1 MQQNKYIKYTFCKVT
16 DFSSV
21 SMPIGVSQKIL
32 KKIKITGSP
41 TYLNFLFVELLFH
54 LKLSMTEFW
63 VSN

>member
-32 KKIKITGSP
+32 KKKKITGSP
-41 TYLNFLFVELLFH
+41 TYLNF
-54 LKLSMTEFW
+54 
-63 VSN
+63 